1 MINYGRQHL
10 DKLDINAVVKS
21 LRSNLITQ
29 GPYIKKFE
37 VDLSKKFGSKYCAVV
52 SSGTAALHL
61 LGLALK
67 WKKND
72 IILTTP
78 ISFLATSNTILYSG
92 ATPEFVDID
101 KDTYNLDPGLLL
113 KKIIQLKKKGKKI
126 VAVIC
131 TDFAGQPCDWKKLRK
146 IADKY
151 KLILI
156 NDCCHAMGS
165 KLDGNSK
172 YAMKFADFVSLS
184 FHPVKTITSGEGGAI
199 LTNDKKVYEKINV
212 LKSHGIIKKNNFEPW
227 FYQMQHLGFNYRITD
242 FQCALGSSQ
251 LKKLNKFVKKRKSIA
266 SNYDKAFKN
275 TKGIIIPK
283 IKKNDSSAYHL
294 YPLLINF
301 RKFRV
306 SKKDFFVKLRNK
318 KINLQVHYIPI
329 HLQPYYKNKLNLK
342 KGDFPVAEDFY
353 EKEVSLPVYYDL
365 KDKEQKKVIVEIK
378 KILKVN

>member
-1 MINYGRQHL
+1 MINYGRQYL
-10 DKLDINAVVKS
+10 DKYDINAVIKS
-21 LRSNLITQ
+21 LKGNLITQ

-37 VDLSKKFGSKYCAVV
+37 ADLSKKFGSKYCAVV

-67 WKKND
+67 WKKNE

-101 KDTYNLDPGLLL
+101 KDTYNLDPDLLL
-113 KKIIQLKKKGKKI
+113 KRIIQLKKKKKKI

-131 TDFAGQPCDWKKLRK
+131 PDFAGQPCDWKKLRK

-165 KLDGNSK
+165 KLDWNPK

-199 LTNDKKVYEKINV
+199 LTNDKKIHEKINV
-212 LKSHGIIKKNNFEPW
+212 LKSHGIIKKKNFDPW
-227 FYQMQHLGFNYRITD
+227 FYQMKYLGFNYRITD

-251 LKKLNKFVKKRKSIA
+251 LKKLEKFVHRRKNIA
-266 SNYDKAFKN
+266 SNYDKAFEN
-275 TKGIIIPK
+275 IKGINIPK
-283 IKKNDSSAYHL
+283 IKKNNSSAYHL

-301 RKFRV
+301 RKFGV
-306 SKKDFFVKLRNK
+306 SKRDFFLKLRNK

-342 KGDFPVAEDFY
+342 KGDFPVAENFY
-353 EKEVSLPVYYDL
+353 EKEVSLPVYYNL
-365 KDKEQKKVIVEIK
+365 KNTEQNKVIFEIK